1 MKAGLQDESWNST
14 FLNWEGKVFS
24 RSTSQAIS
32 HSHCCRNIG
41 KRQTYIIILNES
53 INLDRILVLMFS
65 FLTIVILVLFTTLK
79 KKMFI
84 LRVGTREWNTHK
96 HWNIKCYKIHQ
107 ELCLLILKLIL
118 KLYMLKV
125 FTLKNWYWR
134 INVSRRAARMQ
145 KNDKQNRALLQMD

>member
-1 MKAGLQDESWNST
+1 MKAGLQDESWNSA

-79 KKMFI
+79 KKCLFSVSAQENEIHINIEI
-84 LRVGTREWNTHK
+84 LSVIRYTKNFF
-96 HWNIKCYKIHQ
+96 
-107 ELCLLILKLIL
+107 LLILKLIL

-145 KNDKQNRALLQMD
+145 KNDEQNRALLQMD